1 VLNSAE
7 LIAFAPS
14 TDLERSRVFYTD
26 VAGLEFIEQTP
37 FACVFRSGTTT
48 LRVTAVPEF
57 TPQPFTVLG
66 WAVTDIRA
74 AVGELRGRGVEFLTF
89 DTLPQDTDKIWHTPG
104 GQIAWFHDPDGNVL
118 SLTEFADGN

>member
-1 VLNSAE
+1 MLNSAD

-37 FACVFRSGTTT
+37 FACVFRCGTTM

-74 AVGELRGRGVEFLTF
+74 EVAALRGRGVEFLVYE
-89 DTLPQDTDKIWHTPG
+89 TLPQDTDRIWKTPG
-104 GQIAWFHDPDGNVL
+104 GLIAWFPDPDGNVL
-118 SLTEFADGN
+118 SLTEFAN